1 VMGQTAT
8 LDAYLKAMGKAV
20 AEDVQPEN

>member
-1 VMGQTAT
+1 MGQTAT

-20 AEDVQPEN
+20 GEDVSVEN